1 MADLTNGGTHVPGN
15 LRVDGNTDFHGDVEV
30 DSNQTI
36 AGTLAVTGATT
47 LTGALSCASTAKF
60 LRAQVAAAED
70 GAITIAPETTI
81 VFTKAGVAAMT
92 LAAPSAAQA
101 GTRMMF
107 TAGTANAHTL
117 TATGL
122 IEDGVTG
129 GAKNV
134 ATFGAFVGASLELEA
149 RALKWHVV
157 SKNVCVITA

>member
-1 MADLTNGGTHVPGN
+1 MADLSNGGIHCPGN
-15 LRVDGNTDFHGDVEV
+15 LRVDGNSDFHGDVEV
-30 DSNQTI
+30 DGNQTV
-36 AGTLAVTGATT
+36 AGTLAVT
-47 LTGALSCASTAKF
+47 STATF
-60 LRAQVAAAED
+60 LRTQVAAAVN
-70 GAITIAPETTI
+70 GAITIAPETTV
-81 VFTKAGVAAMT
+81 VFTKAGVAEMT

-101 GTRMMF
+101 GTRMTF

-134 ATFGAFVGASLELEA
+134 ATFAAFVGSSLELEA

-157 SKNVCVITA
+157 SKNACVIT